1 MKKGFVM
8 ILSAL
13 VLVSCGRPQRTVMP
27 KSSDTKQT
35 STSEKKQSGMDLEA
49 IKDKDYSSIK
59 GTWID
64 GRGNELVFDDKGL
77 VSEDVEL
84 NASSFK
90 QKDQIAEMTVSAKSG
105 VGGYG
110 LLLLPKGQKAG
121 KDDASDKSKDR
132 IWAGQS
138 PAYGDDD
145 NFYYRKKEQPKDREQ
160 ADTDDSSSTSKTS
173 KAKKWNET
181 SYYEDYINNP
191 GTYWVSDHLYKHRDQ
206 RFYASI
212 AYDSTYIYENLVVTR
227 ITGNMHRKSLNKA
240 SKLSTR
246 TGYFVRK
253 TLYEKEPIF
262 AQNYTDYHHVILRL
276 GRSYL
281 NYAEACLR
289 LNEKDKAIEYIN
301 KTRTLHGGLP
311 AHTAAAMTLDDAW
324 KAYKSERRVELFFEG
339 DRYWSLIRWGKAD
352 GLEVIPELNHA
363 FQTLEIAADGHSYEM
378 IDVPDVHGLN
388 SRAFSAKRYL
398 FPIPKKE
405 MELNKNLA
413 NDQNPGWN

>member
-35 STSEKKQSGMDLEA
+35 STSEKKRSGMDLKA

-160 ADTDDSSSTSKTS
+160 ADTDDSSSTTKTS
-173 KAKKWNET
+173 KAKKWNTRPNSEVKSSKMADQNDYPGYSDAQVEAARVWAYVIQSVPQELNINESAAG
-181 SYYEDYINNP
+181 SYIYTD
-191 GTYWVSDHLYKHRDQ
+191 GMGVTYPKTVHHLYGSYSAEGNVT
-206 RFYASI
+206 YASNG
-212 AYDSTYIYENLVVTR
+212 DGTVTIYPVPS
-227 ITGNMHRKSLNKA
+227 HWQ
-240 SKLSTR
+240 LS
-246 TGYFVRK
+246 
-253 TLYEKEPIF
+253 
-262 AQNYTDYHHVILRL
+262 A
-276 GRSYL
+276 
-281 NYAEACLR
+281 
-289 LNEKDKAIEYIN
+289 DK
-301 KTRTLHGGLP
+301 
-311 AHTAAAMTLDDAW
+311 
-324 KAYKSERRVELFFEG
+324 
-339 DRYWSLIRWGKAD
+339 
-352 GLEVIPELNHA
+352 
-363 FQTLEIAADGHSYEM
+363 
-378 IDVPDVHGLN
+378 LN
-388 SRAFSAKRYL
+388 SQEYMTQFTQGILDHAETVTLPDGDPDTIRQ
-398 FPIPKKE
+398 I
-405 MELNKNLA
+405 LA
-413 NDQNPGWN
+413 VLQ